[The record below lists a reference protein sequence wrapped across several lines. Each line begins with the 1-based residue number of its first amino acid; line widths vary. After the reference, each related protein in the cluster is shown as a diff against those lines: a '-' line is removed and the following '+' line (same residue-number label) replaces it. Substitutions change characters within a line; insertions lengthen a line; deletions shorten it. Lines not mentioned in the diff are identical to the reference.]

1 MIADDAGFIRQIVR
15 EVYETAGH
23 EVVAEAANGIET
35 VTKALE
41 LRPDLLIL
49 DIVLPDRN
57 GLEVA
62 VEISSQNQQIV
73 MVATSSLDTEWIEE
87 NAKLAGCFHFLKK
100 PFTKEELLQVAK
112 MTALKMEKELKHG

>member
-1 MIADDAGFIRQIVR
+1 MIADDAGFIRQIIR
-15 EVYETAGH
+15 ETYEQAGH
-23 EVVAEAANGIET
+23 QIVAETTNGIDT

-41 LRPDLLIL
+41 FNPDLLIL

-62 VEISSQNQQIV
+62 VDISSQNQDIV
-73 MVATSSLDTEWIEE
+73 MVATSSLDSESIEE